1 MWYILGM
8 ILVGVSFIGIITPG
22 IPFSIFIVGAAYCF
36 SKSSPRMHDW
46 IYNHKIFGPFLTNW
60 SQYNVFPHKAKIL
73 MCLMMGSSLVI
84 MWFTTY
90 NLKALLYTAIT
101 MILVVIW
108 SWRFPGS
115 TEEYNRRVSLNKKIG
130 WFK

>member
-1 MWYILGM
+1 MLITENKIKEIVKLLIENNEQKVREHNY
-8 ILVGVSFIGIITPG
+8 LVGLVRSYNS
-22 IPFSIFIVGAAYCF
+22 IP
-36 SKSSPRMHDW
+36 
-46 IYNHKIFGPFLTNW
+46 TN
-60 SQYNVFPHKAKIL
+60 QTNKRNQLFKVIQNKAKIL